1 MLKINDI
8 VKYSFIKPGIIEQV
22 HYDNAPDIYYTIKIT
37 SKKNHHPQTTKD
49 NLHLVKKIG
58 TLEPFDKNDKIIYT
72 KIITTKIYD
81 IVSSKN
87 NTNLYKI
94 LFNDKFILVKLKYLT
109 EII

>member
-8 VKYSFIKPGIIEQV
+8 VKYSYIKPGIIEQV

-37 SKKNHHPQTTKD
+37 SKKNHYPQTTKN
-49 NLHLVKKIG
+49 NLQLVKKIG

-81 IVSSKN
+81 IILSKN
-87 NTNLYKI
+87 NTKLYKI
-94 LFNDKFILVKLKYLT
+94 LFNDKFILVKDKYLT
-109 EII
+109 

>member
-1 MLKINDI
+1 MLKINDV
-8 VKYSFIKPGIIEQV
+8 VKYSYIKPGIIEQV

-37 SKKNHHPQTTKD
+37 SKKNHYPQTTKD
-49 NLHLVKKIG
+49 NLQLVKKNG

-81 IVSSKN
+81 IVPSKN

-94 LFNDKFILVKLKYLT
+94 LFNDKFILVKDQYLT
-109 EII
+109 QVI

>member
-1 MLKINDI
+1 MLKINDV
-8 VKYSFIKPGIIEQV
+8 VKYSYIKPGIIEQV

-37 SKKNHHPQTTKD
+37 SKKNHYPQTTKD
-49 NLHLVKKIG
+49 NLQLVKKIG

-81 IVSSKN
+81 IVPSKD

-94 LFNDKFILVKLKYLT
+94 LFNDKFILVKDQYLT
-109 EII
+109 QLI